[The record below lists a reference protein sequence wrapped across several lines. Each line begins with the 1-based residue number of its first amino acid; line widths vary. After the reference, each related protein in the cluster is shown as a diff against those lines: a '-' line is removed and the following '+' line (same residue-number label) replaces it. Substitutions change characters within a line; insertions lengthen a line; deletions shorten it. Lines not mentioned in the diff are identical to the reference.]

1 MGGFGRFFDW
11 LTILQRAETIG
22 RCLRLQ
28 NDFLYV
34 HSETLWS
41 ILRRFRVKIGVN
53 IGEDF
58 NLENSGFCRRG
69 SDINMSW
76 TRLSP
81 CCFVDQLKP
90 GAYRRV
96 ALVGEKFVAQF
107 ECEF

>member
-58 NLENSGFCRRG
+58 NLENSGFCQ
-69 SDINMSW
+69 ILCQVFMPFVLI
-76 TRLSP
+76 LSEDNCYVVWFHP
-81 CCFVDQLKP
+81 FPGFVIL
-90 GAYRRV
+90 YV
-96 ALVGEKFVAQF
+96 
-107 ECEF
+107 